1 MKKLINLF
9 SLTVV
14 LLSFAACGEQT
25 DAVESGVYEGTV
37 DKVEPAKT
45 EIYVKT
51 VDDKTLELYFTEATK
66 LTRNGEVVPF
76 DALEAGQTVKVEIE
90 KIGKRLDPISVEILE
105 Q

>member
-1 MKKLINLF
+1 MKKLMNVLGLAVI
-9 SLTVV
+9 

-25 DAVESGVYEGTV
+25 DAVESGTYEGTI

-66 LTRNGEVVPF
+66 LTKNGEIVAF
-76 DALEAGQTVKVEIE
+76 DALEVGQKVEVEIE

-105 Q
+105 